1 VSLQV
6 GRYFTSNLKSF
17 AGLSSHKGYF
27 MVGDHRP
34 WICIPVFWDGT
45 TMVHHHT
52 FFTQTSDQEVR
63 YTVSS
68 HPRNFCTL
76 ELTTKLGY
84 FCHIIVIVDINMKD
98 RLVG

>member
-1 VSLQV
+1 
-6 GRYFTSNLKSF
+6 
-17 AGLSSHKGYF
+17 
-27 MVGDHRP
+27 
-34 WICIPVFWDGT
+34 
-45 TMVHHHT
+45 MVHHHT

-63 YTVSS
+63 YTISS
-68 HPRNFCTL
+68 HSRSFCTL